1 MLSEVSETGPY
12 ISCTQKHYQP
22 SRSTNFTNTTN
33 SAMRSKKVRNTNI
46 CFTEVRIHCL
56 LLKLLLKHSESY
68 SPLRHSLGCESI
80 PPHFHRVG
88 SSSNHFPNSLSLFL
102 PLRRRSATCTNF
114 PQQPTQL
121 DARRATPSR
130 LGAKAPRVTNAKHMI
145 SAKLECSRFGVL
157 FSALKL
163 SLYQTQLKDVT
174 RITQSHR
181 EIGES

>member
-1 MLSEVSETGPY
+1 L
-12 ISCTQKHYQP
+12 
-22 SRSTNFTNTTN
+22 
-33 SAMRSKKVRNTNI
+33 RN
-46 CFTEVRIHCL
+46 
-56 LLKLLLKHSESY
+56 
-68 SPLRHSLGCESI
+68 SLGCESI

-181 EIGES
+181 EIGESWTRLPSFLRTTSKQQKNVWNSSPPRRGIKGIKLDPKKLAVM